1 MVSVISHT
9 LLQSLKVGGLTS
21 IWVCVCG
28 GGGWG
33 WGGGGKQTLK
43 TTFKDF
49 HIKIHL
55 RRLTG
60 F

>member
-1 MVSVISHT
+1 MVLVISHT
-9 LLQSLKVGGLTS
+9 LLQSLKVGGVNFNLG
-21 IWVCVCG
+21 VCVGG

-49 HIKIHL
+49 HIKHFFGYI
-55 RRLTG
+55 
-60 F
+60 

>member
-21 IWVCVCG
+21 IWVCVCV
-28 GGGWG
+28 

-49 HIKIHL
+49 HIKHFFGYI
-55 RRLTG
+55 
-60 F
+60 